1 MYVKISKRFKT
12 VDKEE
17 KSNSFVQLFLEVYY
31 LQRFIITRN
40 ITYENKIITV
50 LKLNEF
56 HQFYKKKTSGILSS
70 IDF

>member
-56 HQFYKKKTSGILSS
+56 HQFYKKKLVAYLVP
-70 IDF
+70 